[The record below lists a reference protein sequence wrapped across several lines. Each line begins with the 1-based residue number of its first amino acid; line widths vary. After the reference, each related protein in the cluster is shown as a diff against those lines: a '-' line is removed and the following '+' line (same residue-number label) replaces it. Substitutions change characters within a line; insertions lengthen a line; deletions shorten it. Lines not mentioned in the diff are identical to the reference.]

1 MLGRYS
7 FQLPNLPDGLRL
19 GLLPHRPWLV
29 GMLSVLERCVP
40 EGFDVWLV
48 AQVDPA
54 EVGNAVTVN
63 FLVRLMITG

>member
-1 MLGRYS
+1 MLGRCS

-19 GLLPHRPWLV
+19 GLLPHHPWLA